1 MRGILINNTIHT
13 GLDLELVMEA
23 KDLGSP
29 SVQKNTVEIPGRNG
43 LLEMSEAITGEPT
56 YSNRPQA
63 YKFIGNGSRE
73 VVLNLIDIMMSYHG
87 QYITIVVDDYEDWYY
102 EGRVEVVYNDRG
114 NYVEFELAV
123 DAQPFRYALDPINV
137 SYTAITSQNVTLN
150 NRGVTVIPKIVTDAE
165 TTIVFGEN
173 TYRLSAGTYEPE
185 DLALRRGDNVY
196 TITTGGTITIE
207 YREAVL

>member
-13 GLDLELVMEA
+13 GLDLGLVMEA

-43 LLEMSEAITGEPT
+43 LLDMSEALTGEPS
-56 YSNRPQA
+56 YNNRTQT
-63 YKFIGNGSRE
+63 YKFIGDGSRE
-73 VVLNLIDIMMSYHG
+73 LVLSLIDVVTSYHG

-102 EGRVEVVYNDRG
+102 EGRVEVAYVDNY
-114 NYVEFELAV
+114 NYVEFELVV
-123 DAQPFRYALDPINV
+123 DAQPFRYARELTSV
-137 SYTAITSQNVTLN
+137 SYTGITNQEITLN

-165 TTIVFGEN
+165 TTIVYGGV
-173 TYRLSAGTYEPE
+173 TYHLSAGTYEPE

-196 TITTGGTITIE
+196 TITTEGTITIE